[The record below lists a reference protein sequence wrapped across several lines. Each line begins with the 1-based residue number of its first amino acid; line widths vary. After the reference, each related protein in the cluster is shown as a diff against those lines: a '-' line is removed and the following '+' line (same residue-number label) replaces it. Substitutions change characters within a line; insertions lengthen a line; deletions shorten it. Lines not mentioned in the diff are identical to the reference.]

1 MSIKYALFKNHLTSD
16 PDDYAAIVQI
26 AGSVDLNAIADR
38 IVAHGSTVGRADVLA
53 VLELAITV
61 CEEAI
66 DASEHINFGGLVDMY
81 PRVKGVFANATDPW
95 SAERHRVAV
104 GANAGA
110 RVRKHVRERSQ
121 VERVEA
127 IKPAP
132 NLVTYVDTGS
142 GDTDDT
148 VTVGNMADIVGN
160 RLKVD
165 TSKPDAGVFFIADA
179 DGAETK
185 VTTINTNK
193 PGKLIILNPATLV
206 AGTYKLEVRARMG
219 RPPAGTDNRE
229 LRVGR
234 LDATLTV

>member
-1 MSIKYALFKNHLTSD
+1 MSIKYALFKNHLTAD

-26 AGSVDLNAIADR
+26 AGSVDLDKIADR

-53 VLELAITV
+53 TLELAVTV

-66 DASEHINFGGLVDMY
+66 DNSEHINFGGLVDMY
-81 PRVKGVFANATDPW
+81 PRVKGVFVNATDPW
-95 SAERHRVAV
+95 DPARHRAAV
-104 GANAGA
+104 GANAGV
-110 RVRKHVRERSQ
+110 RVRKHVREQAQ

-127 IKPAP
+127 LKPAP
-132 NLVTYVDTGS
+132 NLVAYADTGS

-160 RLKVD
+160 RLKFD
-165 TSKPDAGVFFIADA
+165 TSKADEGVYFIADA
-179 DGAETK
+179 DGAATK
-185 VTTINTNK
+185 VTDINTNK
-193 PGKLIILNPATLV
+193 PSKLIFLNPATLV
-206 AGTYKLEVRARMG
+206 PGTYKLEVRARMG
-219 RPPAGTDNRE
+219 RPPAGVDNRE